1 MLGLM
6 PAVDFAA
13 SLPVSVSGLG
23 VREGLL
29 VEWLPI
35 GSVQALALSLLG
47 FAAIGLWGLIGGL
60 WLLFDRRCHGAAT
73 PP

>member
-1 MLGLM
+1 
-6 PAVDFAA
+6 
-13 SLPVSVSGLG
+13 
-23 VREGLL
+23 LL

-60 WLLFDRRCHGAAT
+60 WLLFDRRCHWAAT